1 MHHPP
6 CAPAPPVPPPSQH
19 PHDGETPCR
28 TYTGPGQWYAWDLKT
43 YEVAPTRY
51 SLRHGWSSPRFSL
64 RHWRLEGSDDG
75 ETWTTLSTH
84 SDDGALGSKGPGEYG
99 GFKTASWELPGLARR
114 FFRHF
119 KIVQTGKNSYCGDS
133 LYIAGFEL
141 YGGVRRM

>member
-6 CAPAPPVPPPSQH
+6 CPPAPPVPPPSQH
-19 PHDGETPCR
+19 PHDGKTECNTR
-28 TYTGPGQWYAWDLKT
+28 DKRRQWYAWDLKT

-51 SLRHGWSSPRFSL
+51 SLRHGNSDPDYSL

-84 SDDGALGSKGPGEYG
+84 SDDGSLGGKGPGEYG

-119 KIVQTGKNSYCGDS
+119 KIVQTGKNSSGYDH
-133 LYIAGFEL
+133 LWIAGFEL